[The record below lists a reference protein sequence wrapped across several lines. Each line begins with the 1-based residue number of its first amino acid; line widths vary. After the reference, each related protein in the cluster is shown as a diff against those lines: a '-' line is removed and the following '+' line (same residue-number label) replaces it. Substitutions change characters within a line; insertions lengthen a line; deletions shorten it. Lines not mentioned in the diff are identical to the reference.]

1 MVWPDGRVVMQ
12 RPAKPLTAV
21 RFRFGP
27 PNVKMNN
34 SLKKHIEKDLVL
46 IGGGHSHLNVLKSFS
61 MNKIDG
67 LRITLISDVY
77 ETPYSGMLPGFIEND
92 YSLEDI
98 QIDLYKICFHGN
110 FRFINC
116 KVNNIDGN
124 KNLIYFKD
132 RPPLSFDYLSI
143 NIGINNDTKK
153 IKNAEKFALR
163 LKPISKINYNEI
175 TNNLKGKKLGI
186 IGSGPA
192 GVEISLA
199 LKKRYND
206 IDIILFT
213 GKRGLL
219 GNYSNSSKNSILK
232 KLSEANIKVIF
243 KDEVVEINKNKI
255 VTKSSKIYLIDK
267 AILST
272 NGVPPNWLKKT
283 NLKLSQNGFIQTNDK
298 LQTNFNHIFAA
309 GDIIRFSDKDLT
321 KSGVYA
327 VKSGLILTKNIR
339 RFILKKSLINYNPQK
354 YYLSIIGLSNG
365 KALAYKYN
373 LHLTS
378 KFILSLKKYIDLNF
392 INKFKLYN
400 KINYKKNFM
409 ECKGCASK
417 INLETLKF
425 SLPKNI
431 IMSSEDASQITKG
444 SQYVNSIDMITSIVT
459 DPFLLGKISAN
470 HALSDIYASFAKPVS
485 SLMILQLPK
494 SSNKVHAEDLKQI
507 QEGAQLVLNE
517 NSCVLSGGHT
527 MIGEDENPVIG
538 FSIVGKIF
546 KKSPNQIKNKDVVIL
561 TEKLGTGIIFAGVNS
576 NTISSKY
583 IKNVTNQLERGNI
596 KLGKIINQITPLEAT
611 DITGYGLGNHLINL
625 IDRNKHIKGITI
637 LKDKIK
643 LFEGVLECLQ
653 KNVNSSFYEQNFS
666 YGKNKILFK
675 NCDLIN
681 RIFFD
686 PQTVGGIAFIISQN
700 SYLKIKK
707 ILEKNK
713 IIFSK
718 IGYVNNSHS
727 HLRVI

>member
-1 MVWPDGRVVMQ
+1 MQ

-27 PNVKMNN
+27 PNVKMN
-34 SLKKHIEKDLVL
+34 SSSKKQIEKDLVL

-61 MNKIDG
+61 MYKIDG

-124 KNLIYFKD
+124 KNLIYFKN

-143 NIGINNDTKK
+143 NIGINNDTET
-153 IKNAEKFALR
+153 IKNAEKFALK
-163 LKPISKINYNEI
+163 LKPISKINYSEI
-175 TNNLKGKKLGI
+175 ISNLKGKKLGI

-206 IDIILFT
+206 IDITLFT

-232 KLSEANIKVIF
+232 KLNEANIKVIF
-243 KDEVVEINKNKI
+243 KDEVVEIKKNKI

-267 AILST
+267 PILST
-272 NGVPPNWLKKT
+272 NGVPPKWLKKT
-283 NLKLSQNGFIQTNDK
+283 NLKLSQEGFIETNNK

-309 GDIIRFSDKDLT
+309 GDIISFSNKNLT

-327 VKSGLILTKNIR
+327 VKSGLILSRNIR
-339 RFILKKSLINYNPQK
+339 NFILNKSLINFSPQK
-354 YYLSIIGLSNG
+354 HYLSIIGLSNG

-392 INKFKLYN
+392 VNKFKLYN
-400 KINYKKNFM
+400 KINYKKNVM

-417 INLETLKF
+417 INLTTLKT

-431 IMSSEDASQITKG
+431 IKSSEDASQITKG

-470 HALSDIYASFAKPVS
+470 HALSDIYASFAKPLS

-494 SSNKVHAEDLKQI
+494 SSNNIHSEDLKQI
-507 QEGAQLVLNE
+507 QEGAKLVLNE
-517 NSCVLSGGHT
+517 NSCILSGGHS
-527 MIGEDENPVIG
+527 MIGEDENPVVG
-538 FSIVGKIF
+538 FSIVGKTF
-546 KKSPNQIKNKDVVIL
+546 KKPANKIKNKDVVIL
-561 TEKLGTGIIFAGVNS
+561 TEKLGTGIVFAGVNS
-576 NTISSKY
+576 NVISSKY
-583 IKNVTNQLERGNI
+583 IKDVSSQLEKGNI
-596 KLGKIINQITPLEAT
+596 EFGKILSQIKPLEAT

-625 IDRNKHIKGITI
+625 INRNKDIKGITI

-643 LFEGVLECLQ
+643 LFDGVLECLQ
-653 KNVNSSFYEQNFS
+653 KNVNSSFYEQNFK

-675 NCDLIN
+675 NHDLIN
-681 RIFFD
+681 KIFFD
-686 PQTVGGIAFIISQN
+686 PQTVGGIAFIIPHNKFQ
-700 SYLKIKK
+700 KIKK
-707 ILEKNK
+707 ILEQNK
-713 IIFSK
+713 IVFSK
-718 IGYVNNSHS
+718 IGYIDNSHG